1 MEILQ
6 IESTL
11 LKAGEGK
18 VLRKKSSGEIYGKE
32 CHLGYNYYEVGVGL
46 SHPLG
51 LTPSDFEDVDMPKGY
66 EENGFAIDQVKR
78 LKRTD
83 EIIKANIAEMNS
95 LDLSANEAL
104 EVQHWFPT
112 LYETEGYTEGQPIAM
127 GTRVQYDG
135 KLWEA
140 RQDHNITTAFPP
152 SLATAS
158 LWCEVV
164 AEGSEMG
171 SLDNPI
177 PYEGNMALEEGKY
190 YEQGGVV
197 YLCVRDTGVPVY
209 NDLKDLVGIYVE
221 VV

>member
-66 EENGFAIDQVKR
+66 EENGFAIDQVAR

-83 EIIKANIAEMNS
+83 EIIKQNIAEMNN
-95 LDLSANEAL
+95 LELSANEAL

-112 LYETEGYTEGQPIAM
+112 LYETEDYKVQKRYD
-127 GTRVQYDG
+127 RVHLRDG
-135 KLWEA
+135 RGA
-140 RQDHNITTAFPP
+140 VR
-152 SLATAS
+152 
-158 LWCEVV
+158 EV
-164 AEGSEMG
+164 
-171 SLDNPI
+171 L
-177 PYEGNMALEEGKY
+177 
-190 YEQGGVV
+190 
-197 YLCVRDTGVPVY
+197 
-209 NDLKDLVGIYVE
+209 
-221 VV
+221 

>member
-66 EENGFAIDQVKR
+66 EENGFAIDQVAR

-83 EIIKANIAEMNS
+83 EIIKQNIAEMNN

-104 EVQHWFPT
+104 EVQHWFPN
-112 LYETEGYTEGQPIAM
+112 LYETEGYKEGDFISR
-127 GTRVQYDG
+127 GTRVQYAG

-140 RQDHNITTAFPP
+140 MQDSYITTAFVP
-152 SLATAS
+152 SIDTAS
-158 LWCEVV
+158 LYCEVV
-164 AEGSEMG
+164 AEGVEVG
-171 SLDNPI
+171 TLDNPI
-177 PYEGNMALEEGKY
+177 AYNGNMALENGKY
-190 YEQGGVV
+190 YSEKDVT
-197 YLCVRDTGVPVY
+197 YLCTRDTGAPIY
-209 NDLKDLVGIYVE
+209 NPLADLIGIYVQ
-221 VV
+221 VA